1 MIRKIISIILVAVL
15 ALSCASGCTQD
26 PVQPNG
32 VAVKQ
37 ELTLD
42 TAAIS
47 SCGELVETENGYYYS
62 GFGGLVYADK
72 SDLTNWVLV
81 CNDPTCEHIL
91 SSCSAKT
98 NGGIAMVDDRIL
110 SLRSTEDFKSV
121 GKSGLGVYSMAP
133 DGTDLQLEYFV
144 EDTIGVNE
152 GSTHS
157 ISGNGQGTFYC
168 GMYILQTD
176 GTYLGRILTATA
188 ESSSVIAEATKN
200 DMSPYALSHATN
212 IRGDAVL
219 RTDIYIPTEERGQHF
234 YRISGNNLEDIS
246 HIDQYEPSP
255 GYLSGDDLY
264 HYVPGKGYYHTKIS
278 TGESQ
283 KMLDAQLKDGQ
294 GYHFLEH
301 FIVEHNMTF
310 GNIPAKPRLLFN
322 NGEKW
327 VEVEFPEDFEYTEE
341 SNLSLRALTTQHI
354 ILEVN
359 CPGTNSLYV
368 IDHTDPNPVLTL
380 CGQF

>member
-1 MIRKIISIILVAVL
+1 MIRKVLSIFLVAAIVI
-15 ALSCASGCTQD
+15 SCVMGCSQNTGKL
-26 PVQPNG
+26 NG
-32 VAVKQ
+32 VSVKQ
-37 ELTLD
+37 ALTLD

-81 CNDPTCEHIL
+81 CNDPACEHITAT
-91 SSCSAKT
+91 CSAKT
-98 NGGIAMVDDRIL
+98 NGGIAMVNDRIL

-152 GSTHS
+152 GSTYS
-157 ISGNGQGTFYC
+157 ISGNGQGSFYC

-188 ESSSVIAEATKN
+188 KSSTVIAEATKN

-219 RTDIYIPTEERGQHF
+219 RTDIYIPMEERGNHL
-234 YRISGNNLEDIS
+234 YRISEDTLEDIS
-246 HIDQYEPSP
+246 QAEQYDPIP

-301 FIVEHNMTF
+301 FVVEHNMTF
-310 GNIPAKPRLLFN
+310 GNIPEKPRLLFN

-327 VEVEFPEDFEYTEE
+327 VDVEFPEDFEYTEE
-341 SNLSLRALTTQHI
+341 SNLSLRALTTEHI
-354 ILEVN
+354 FLEIN

-368 IDHTDPNPVLTL
+368 INHTDPNPALTL
-380 CGQF
+380 CGLF

>member
-47 SCGELVETENGYYYS
+47 SWGKIVETENGYYYS
-62 GFGGLVYADK
+62 DFNGLIYADK

-98 NGGIAMVDDRIL
+98 NGGIAMVNDRIL

-133 DGTDLQLEYFV
+133 DGTDLQLEYFI

-152 GSTHS
+152 GSSFS
-157 ISGNGQGTFYC
+157 ISGNGQGSFYC

-188 ESSSVIAEATKN
+188 ESSTVVAEATKN

-219 RTDIYIPTEERGQHF
+219 RTDIYIPMEERGNHL
-234 YRISGNNLEDIS
+234 YRISEDTLEDIS
-246 HIDQYEPSP
+246 QAEQYDPIP

-301 FIVEHNMTF
+301 FVVEHNMTV
-310 GNIPAKPRLLFN
+310 GNIPETPRLLFN

-327 VEVEFPEDFEYTEE
+327 VDVEFPEDFEYTEE
-341 SNLSLRALTTQHI
+341 SNISLIALTTQHI
-354 ILEVN
+354 FLKVYSSG
-359 CPGTNSLYV
+359 PSSLYV